1 MKCIVKDCQNEHG
14 QGIFFGLL
22 CSPCHAYIT
31 KGEGKHS
38 QMYRN
43 TVPEV
48 TVVSADVGIVAAY
61 ESGFDAG
68 EAHGLRRYHYK
79 LMQMHTEAGGRH
91 NYYHVA
97 ANYLG
102 DML

>member
-14 QGIFFGLL
+14 EGVFFGLL
-22 CSPCHAYIT
+22 CSPCHAFIT

-43 TVPEV
+43 
-48 TVVSADVGIVAAY
+48 AAPAAMLAFAI
-61 ESGFDAG
+61 ESGIDAG
-68 EAHGLRRYHYK
+68 AAVERQRCRDH
-79 LMQMHTEAGGRH
+79 LMKMHMEAGGKH

>member
-22 CSPCHAYIT
+22 CSPCHAFIT

-43 TVPEV
+43 GEITPEI
-48 TVVSADVGIVAAY
+48 VSAY

-68 EAHGLRRYHYK
+68 ERHGIRRCKYR
-79 LMQMHTEAGGRH
+79 LMQMHMEAGGRH

-97 ANYLG
+97 ENYLG